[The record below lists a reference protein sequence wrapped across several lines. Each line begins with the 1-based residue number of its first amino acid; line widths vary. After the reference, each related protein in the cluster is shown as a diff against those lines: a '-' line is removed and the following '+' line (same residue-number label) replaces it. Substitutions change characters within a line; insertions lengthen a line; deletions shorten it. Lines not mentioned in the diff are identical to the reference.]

1 MEPQIVAA
9 ILGPACTA
17 LLAATG
23 IALKSLLEQRRSH
36 GSRERDMRVA
46 GETVVFIASYLAAYE
61 KLNVAPAEEAAVK
74 VRATNDLEASYQS
87 MMAAAVD
94 EQLSDSKPDWSKVVK
109 ATFLIPLERPAARVV
124 RAIYYCALVYALA
137 VSALYVS
144 FSFTAEEAQGGRAVG
159 LVSAIILLPFNVL
172 PALLLHMW
180 ARRLERGAQAEANDL
195 PATNRS
201 GSWPV
206 PSGQPLTRPPGA

>member
-9 ILGPACTA
+9 IIGPACTA
-17 LLAATG
+17 LLAAVG

-46 GETVVFIASYLAAYE
+46 GETVAFIASYLAAFE
-61 KLNVAPAEEAAVK
+61 KLDVPPTEEAAVK
-74 VRATNDLEASYQS
+74 ARATSDLEASYRI
-87 MMAAAVD
+87 MMAAAGD
-94 EQLSDSKPDWSKVVK
+94 EQQSDARPDWSRVVK
-109 ATFLIPLERPAARVV
+109 ATFLIPLCRPAARVV
-124 RAIYYCALVYALA
+124 RAFYYCALVYALA

-144 FSFTAEEAQGGRAVG
+144 FALTADEAQGATAVG
-159 LVSAIILLPFNVL
+159 VVTAIILLPFNVV

-195 PATNRS
+195 PATTPPAP
-201 GSWPV
+201 WPA
-206 PSGQPLTRPPGA
+206 PSGEPLTRPPAV